1 MAHSLA
7 GSSGQIS
14 SPLEEEYFKENTGG
28 FHCKLS
34 SDTIPLMESFLV
46 AFKEIRSGIIPFLTD
61 LDESLNQLSASMP
74 HDEFIQKKSALLQ
87 AIVEQYLKENRQAM
101 DHLIAQSERFF
112 SDVLEKYAFDLEQS
126 EQKNK
131 DFNEHLAQCKQQL
144 ADKDREIFTQQNT
157 VQTLLQQ
164 LQKYNEEIERVKKL
178 LSDKEQEYIKLSVKY
193 NIICSQ
199 KDALKKK
206 IESFIAND
214 SMFRF
219 GGSYKD
225 FLSDVVKNDLAG

>member
-61 LDESLNQLSASMP
+61 LDESLNQLGASIP

-131 DFNEHLAQCKQQL
+131 DFNEHLVQCEQQL
-144 ADKDREIFTQQNT
+144 TDKDKEIAAQESTI
-157 VQTLLQQ
+157 QTILQQ
-164 LQKYNEEIERVKKL
+164 LQKNNEEIERIKKA
-178 LSDKEQEYIKLSVKY
+178 LSDKEQEYIKISKKY

-199 KDALKKK
+199 KDALKNK
-206 IESFIAND
+206 IELFLAND

>member
-1 MAHSLA
+1 MS
-7 GSSGQIS
+7 
-14 SPLEEEYFKENTGG
+14 
-28 FHCKLS
+28 
-34 SDTIPLMESFLV
+34 V
-46 AFKEIRSGIIPFLTD
+46 
-61 LDESLNQLSASMP
+61 
-74 HDEFIQKKSALLQ
+74 
-87 AIVEQYLKENRQAM
+87 
-101 DHLIAQSERFF
+101 FF
-112 SDVLEKYAFDLEQS
+112 RTFDLEQS